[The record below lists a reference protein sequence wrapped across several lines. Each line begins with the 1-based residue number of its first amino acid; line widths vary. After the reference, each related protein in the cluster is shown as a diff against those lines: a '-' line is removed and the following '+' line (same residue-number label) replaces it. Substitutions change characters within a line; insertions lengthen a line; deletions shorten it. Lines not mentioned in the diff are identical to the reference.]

1 MASSLSNLP
10 DLLSAGSTSWTR
22 SVAATMDKFWVPAEA
37 ATQPYGW
44 QVVGQATRRRVES
57 L

>member
-22 SVAATMDKFWVPAEA
+22 SVAATMDKFWVPAYV
-37 ATQPYGW
+37 ATQEKRW
-44 QVVGQATRRRVES
+44 QVLG
-57 L
+57 